1 MTEKRLSSE
10 EDFIAYLKKINFAK
24 HLTKIAKK
32 LKDKKVVIYG
42 AGSFYQTLIK
52 EYDLSCLNI
61 IAIADRKFI
70 NHDDDVM
77 FSGYKVCAPDEIK
90 LLEPDYVLVSMIS
103 PITVIEDLEETSLK
117 NVKVKIKLLINKP
130 FIDIW
135 KEIWS

>member
-103 PITVIEDLEETSLK
+103 PINVCCVK
-117 NVKVKIKLLINKP
+117 NVKVKIKPLINKP